1 MSDQFQ
7 SPPYVYD
14 GLDPVRERKSI
25 FAEAAEVS
33 PSTLYRYFLTKDLI
47 LLDPLVGY
55 DLIASFSLHAV
66 NLPVEEALAKA
77 ILEWAK
83 WQDTNAEEI
92 LLVRSLIDQN
102 IMPRARVWDLLYQSV
117 QDMNA
122 RLAEKLHLPEDD
134 LQVVLPV
141 RLLFLTITFTVAELW
156 RASAGRSSAV
166 AIAEQVMRMFAEH
179 KVLIPRKA
187 PRQCIMKKRPASE
200 DRSCNGRSNCNGE
213 SGAKEPQKGIGKSA
227 REWHFD
233 LEGKDKR

>member
-1 MSDQFQ
+1 MSGM
-7 SPPYVYD
+7 
-14 GLDPVRERKSI
+14 GLRETKAKKTRRRILSDALQLFGRNGYEQTTMEAI
-25 FAEAAEVS
+25 AEAAEVS

-117 QDMNA
+117 LALSA

-134 LQVVLPV
+134 LQVVLSV
-141 RLLFLTITFTVAELW
+141 RLLFLVITFTIADQW
-156 RASAGRSSAV
+156 RAGAGKSSAV
-166 AIAEQVMRMFAEH
+166 EIAKQVMRMFEENR
-179 KVLIPRKA
+179 VLIPRQA
-187 PRQCIMKKRPASE
+187 PRRLVTSKRT
-200 DRSCNGRSNCNGE
+200 
-213 SGAKEPQKGIGKSA
+213 AK
-227 REWHFD
+227 
-233 LEGKDKR
+233 

>member
-1 MSDQFQ
+1 MSGM
-7 SPPYVYD
+7 
-14 GLDPVRERKSI
+14 GLRETKAKKTRRRILSDALQLFGRNGYEQTTMEAI
-25 FAEAAEVS
+25 AEAAEVS

-134 LQVVLPV
+134 LQVVLSV

-179 KVLIPRKA
+179 KVLIPR
-187 PRQCIMKKRPASE
+187 QAS
-200 DRSCNGRSNCNGE
+200 RG
-213 SGAKEPQKGIGKSA
+213 
-227 REWHFD
+227 
-233 LEGKDKR
+233 

>member
-1 MSDQFQ
+1 MVRRKGMSGM
-7 SPPYVYD
+7 
-14 GLDPVRERKSI
+14 GLRETKAKKTRRRVLSDALQLFGRNGYEQTTMEAI
-25 FAEAAEVS
+25 AEAAEVS

-134 LQVVLPV
+134 LQVVLSV

-187 PRQCIMKKRPASE
+187 PRQ
-200 DRSCNGRSNCNGE
+200 
-213 SGAKEPQKGIGKSA
+213 
-227 REWHFD
+227 
-233 LEGKDKR
+233 

>member
-1 MSDQFQ
+1 MSGM
-7 SPPYVYD
+7 
-14 GLDPVRERKSI
+14 GLRETKANKTRKRI
-25 FAEAAEVS
+25 LGEALQLFGRNGYEQTTMEAIAEAAEVS

-134 LQVVLPV
+134 LQVVLSV
-141 RLLFLTITFTVAELW
+141 RLLFLVITFTIADQW
-156 RASAGRSSAV
+156 RAGAGKSSAV
-166 AIAEQVMRMFAEH
+166 EIAKQVMRMFEENR
-179 KVLIPRKA
+179 VLIPRQA
-187 PRQCIMKKRPASE
+187 PRRLVTSKRT
-200 DRSCNGRSNCNGE
+200 
-213 SGAKEPQKGIGKSA
+213 AK
-227 REWHFD
+227 
-233 LEGKDKR
+233 

>member
-1 MSDQFQ
+1 MSGM
-7 SPPYVYD
+7 
-14 GLDPVRERKSI
+14 GLRETKAKKTRRRILSDALQLFGRNGYEQTTMEAI
-25 FAEAAEVS
+25 AEAAEVS

-102 IMPRARVWDLLYQSV
+102 LMPRARVWDLIFQSV
-117 QDMNA
+117 LALSA

-134 LQVVLPV
+134 LQVVLSV

-187 PRQCIMKKRPASE
+187 PRQ
-200 DRSCNGRSNCNGE
+200 
-213 SGAKEPQKGIGKSA
+213 
-227 REWHFD
+227 
-233 LEGKDKR
+233 